1 MQLLF
6 TWTKLIACRPFLR
19 VAIHLSNASSERLLK
34 CTKNILRYKYAMI
47 EIQKILTWN
56 KDNEYDTKHEKF
68 DRIDIYDMTRLLLC
82 YL

>member
-1 MQLLF
+1 MQFLF

-34 CTKNILRYKYAMI
+34 CTKIFALQICNDRNPENM
-47 EIQKILTWN
+47 TWN

-68 DRIDIYDMTRLLLC
+68 DRIDIYVMTRLLLC